1 METIV
6 IGVCRVSSLEQSY
19 QRQIDEI
26 KEYCEKQNWT
36 LKKIFTNKI
45 SGGTKI
51 EQRSEIMDMMDYIKD
66 NHVDKVIALSVDR
79 IGRSVAE
86 ASKIIAF
93 LNEHK
98 VSLFIKNYNMETLN
112 PDGSVNVMGTFLTN
126 LLLSVAEWEKM
137 NIRER
142 LSSGFQA
149 HLRRHR
155 EDKENYPL
163 GKPKNCT
170 KTPEQYKSQYQK
182 EISLLKKGISLRNIA
197 AICGTSVNTIR
208 RVKKTCL

>member
-1 METIV
+1 MGITV
-6 IGVCRVSSLEQSY
+6 IGICRVSSLEQSY

-26 KEYCEKQNWT
+26 KDYCEKQGWN
-36 LKKIFTNKI
+36 LKRIFTNKI

-51 EQRSEIMDMMDYIKD
+51 EQRSEIMEMMDYIKN

-98 VSLFIKNYNMETLN
+98 VSLYIKNYNMETLN
-112 PDGSVNVMGTFLTN
+112 PDGSINIMGNFLMN
-126 LLLSVAEWEKM
+126 LLFSVAEWEKM

-142 LSSGFQA
+142 LSSGYQA

-163 GKPKNCT
+163 GKPKNCV
-170 KTPEQYKSQYQK
+170 KTPEQYKAQYQK
-182 EISLLKKGISLRNIA
+182 EITLLKKGISLRNIA

-208 RVKKTCL
+208 RVKKACL